1 MEALAMTPKIRALLD
16 ARPQT
21 PCIVLDLDAAEAA
34 WRGLARAFPGALI
47 HYAVKANPAPA
58 LLRRL
63 AGLGSGFDAASWAE
77 IEACLA
83 AGADP
88 ARISFGN
95 TVKAAD
101 AVARAHASGVPLYA
115 VDTEA
120 ELRKVARAAP
130 GRGVYVRVAVE
141 NAGAAWPLAGKFGT
155 TPEEAARLLRLSA
168 DLGLQAEGIS
178 FHVGSQQTEPSA
190 YAAAIDR
197 VARVFTAL
205 RAEGLAM
212 RLLNLGGGFPID
224 FGAGIPAPEAF
235 AAAAFEAC
243 RRHFG
248 NDWPRLMIE
257 PGRAVVGAAGV
268 FVASVVLA
276 DRREPDGPRWV
287 YLDAGRF
294 QGLAETEGEA
304 IAYALETSRDGDGAP
319 LVETALAG
327 PTCDG
332 VDVLYRPGRYRLPDS
347 LREGDRIVLRGA
359 GAYTWT
365 YAAFGFNGFAP
376 PALHVV

>member
-1 MEALAMTPKIRALLD
+1 MTPKIRAFLET
-16 ARPQT
+16 RPQT
-21 PCIVLDLDAAEAA
+21 PCVVLDLDAAETA
-34 WRGLARAFPGALI
+34 WRSLAQAFPEALI

-58 LLRRL
+58 LLARL
-63 AGLGSGFDAASWAE
+63 ASLGSGFDAASWPE

-83 AGADP
+83 AGAVP
-88 ARISFGN
+88 ERISFGN
-95 TVKAAD
+95 TVKSAD
-101 AVARAHASGVPLYA
+101 AVARAHAAGVPLYA
-115 VDTEA
+115 SDTEA
-120 ELRKVARAAP
+120 DLRKIAHLAP

-155 TPEEAARLLRLSA
+155 TPDEAARLLHLA
-168 DLGLQAEGIS
+168 HDLGLSAEGIS
-178 FHVGSQQTEPSA
+178 FHVGSQQTDPAA

-197 VARVFTAL
+197 VARIFTAL
-205 RAEGLAM
+205 RAEGLPM
-212 RLLNLGGGFPID
+212 RLLNLGGGFPINL
-224 FGAGIPAPEAF
+224 GEGVPTPEAF
-235 AAAAFEAC
+235 AEAAFAAC

-257 PGRAVVGAAGV
+257 PGRAVAGPAGV
-268 FVASVVLA
+268 FAASVVLA
-276 DRREPDGPRWV
+276 DRREPEGVRWI

-319 LVETALAG
+319 RVETALAG

-332 VDVLYRPGRYRLPDS
+332 VDVLYRPGRYRLPETLS
-347 LREGDRIVLRGA
+347 EGDRVLLHGA

-365 YAAFGFNGFAP
+365 YAAVGFNGFAP

>member
-1 MEALAMTPKIRALLD
+1 MTPKIRAFLET
-16 ARPQT
+16 RPQT
-21 PCIVLDLDAAEAA
+21 PCVVLDLDAAEAA
-34 WRGLARAFPGALI
+34 WRSLAQAFPKALI

-58 LLRRL
+58 LLTRL
-63 AGLGSGFDAASWAE
+63 ASLGSGFDAASWPE

-83 AGADP
+83 AGAVP
-88 ARISFGN
+88 ERISFGN
-95 TVKAAD
+95 TVKSAD
-101 AVARAHASGVPLYA
+101 AIARAHAAGVPLYA
-115 VDTEA
+115 SDTEA
-120 ELRKVARAAP
+120 DLRKIARLAP

-155 TPEEAARLLRLSA
+155 TPDEAARLLHLA
-168 DLGLQAEGIS
+168 HDLGLSAEGIS
-178 FHVGSQQTEPSA
+178 FHVGSQQTDPA
-190 YAAAIDR
+190 VYAAAIDR
-197 VARVFTAL
+197 VARIFTAL
-205 RAEGLAM
+205 RAEGLPM

-224 FGAGIPAPEAF
+224 LGKGVPTPETF
-235 AAAAFEAC
+235 AEAAFDAC

-257 PGRAVVGAAGV
+257 PGRAVAGPAGV
-268 FVASVVLA
+268 FAASVVLA
-276 DRREPDGPRWV
+276 DRREPEGVRWI

-319 LVETALAG
+319 RVETALAG

-332 VDVLYRPGRYRLPDS
+332 VDVLYRPGRYRLPETLS
-347 LREGDRIVLRGA
+347 EGDRVLLHGA

-365 YAAFGFNGFAP
+365 YAAVGFNGFAP

>member
-1 MEALAMTPKIRALLD
+1 MTPKIRAFLET
-16 ARPQT
+16 RPQT
-21 PCIVLDLDAAEAA
+21 PCIVLDLDVAEAA
-34 WRGLARAFPGALI
+34 WRGLSQAFPDALI

-58 LLRRL
+58 LLARL

-77 IEACLA
+77 IEGCLA
-83 AGADP
+83 AGAAP
-88 ARISFGN
+88 ERISFGN
-95 TVKAAD
+95 TVKAS
-101 AVARAHASGVPLYA
+101 VEIARAHAAGIALYA
-115 VDTEA
+115 VDSEA

-155 TPEEAARLLRLSA
+155 TPEEAGRLLRLA
-168 DLGLQAEGIS
+168 AILGLRAEGIS
-178 FHVGSQQTEPSA
+178 FHVGSQQTDPQA

-197 VARVFTAL
+197 VARVFTDL
-205 RAEGLAM
+205 RHEGLPM
-212 RLLNLGGGFPID
+212 GLLNLGGGFPID
-224 FGAGIPAPEAF
+224 FGGGVPGPEAF

-243 RRHFG
+243 RRHFS

-257 PGRAVVGAAGV
+257 PGRAVVGPAGV
-268 FVASVVLA
+268 FASSVVLA
-276 DRREPDGPRWV
+276 DRREPGGARWV

-319 LVETALAG
+319 RVETALAG

-332 VDVLYRPGRYRLPDS
+332 IDVLYRAGRYRLPET
-347 LREGDRIVLRGA
+347 LAEGDRVLLRGA

>member
-1 MEALAMTPKIRALLD
+1 MTPKIRAFLET
-16 ARPQT
+16 RPQT
-21 PCIVLDLDAAEAA
+21 PCVVLDLDAAEAA
-34 WRGLARAFPGALI
+34 WRSLAQAFPEALI

-58 LLRRL
+58 LLARL
-63 AGLGSGFDAASWAE
+63 ASLGSGFDAASWPE

-83 AGADP
+83 AGAVP
-88 ARISFGN
+88 ERISFGN
-95 TVKAAD
+95 TVKSAD
-101 AVARAHASGVPLYA
+101 AIARAHAVGVPLYA
-115 VDTEA
+115 SDTEA
-120 ELRKVARAAP
+120 DLRKIARLAP

-155 TPEEAARLLRLSA
+155 TPDEAARLLHLA
-168 DLGLQAEGIS
+168 HDLGLSAEGIS
-178 FHVGSQQTEPSA
+178 FHVGSQQTDPAA

-197 VARVFTAL
+197 VARIFTAL
-205 RAEGLAM
+205 RAGGLPM
-212 RLLNLGGGFPID
+212 RLLNLGGGFPINL
-224 FGAGIPAPEAF
+224 GEVVPTPEAF
-235 AAAAFEAC
+235 AEAAFNAC

-248 NDWPRLMIE
+248 NDLPWLMIE
-257 PGRAVVGAAGV
+257 PGRAVAGPAGV
-268 FVASVVLA
+268 FAASVVLA
-276 DRREPDGPRWV
+276 DRREPEGVRWV

-319 LVETALAG
+319 RVETALAG

-332 VDVLYRPGRYRLPDS
+332 VDVLYRPGRYRLPETLS
-347 LREGDRIVLRGA
+347 EGDRVLLHGA

-365 YAAFGFNGFAP
+365 YAAVGFNGFAP

>member
-1 MEALAMTPKIRALLD
+1 MTPKIRAFLD
-16 ARPQT
+16 TRPKT
-21 PCIVLDLDAAEAA
+21 PCIVLDLDAAESA
-34 WRGLARAFPGALI
+34 WRDLARAFPDALI

-58 LLRRL
+58 LLEHL

-83 AGADP
+83 VGADP

-95 TVKAAD
+95 TVKATD
-101 AVARAHASGVPLYA
+101 AVARAHAAGVPLYA
-115 VDTEA
+115 VDSEA

-141 NAGAAWPLAGKFGT
+141 NSGAAWPLTGKFGT
-155 TPEEAARLLRLSA
+155 TPEEAGRLLRLA
-168 DLGLQAEGIS
+168 AELGLQAEGIS
-178 FHVGSQQTEPSA
+178 FHVGSQQTDPA
-190 YAAAIDR
+190 VYAAAIDR
-197 VARVFTAL
+197 VARIFTAL
-205 RAEGLAM
+205 RAEGLPM
-212 RLLNLGGGFPID
+212 GLLNLGGGFPID
-224 FGAGIPAPEAF
+224 LGQGAPEPEAF
-235 AAAAFEAC
+235 AAAVFAAC
-243 RRHFG
+243 CRHFG

-257 PGRAVVGAAGV
+257 PGRAVAGAAGV

-276 DRREPDGPRWV
+276 DRREPGGPRWV

-304 IAYALETSRDGDGAP
+304 IAYALETSRDGEDAP
-319 LVETALAG
+319 RVETALAG
-327 PTCDG
+327 PTCDA
-332 VDVLYRPGRYRLPDS
+332 VDVLYRPGRYRLPETLS
-347 LREGDRIVLRGA
+347 EGDQVVLRGA